1 MKIFISYRRAD
12 SKYVVDRIRDRLID
26 AYGEDTIFRDIESIP
41 LGQNFSDVLKE
52 ATTTCDVMLVAIGPQ
67 WAGITDAQGKKRL
80 FDPNDYTRLEVEAGL
95 ATKKIPVIPILVMN
109 AMMPSAEE
117 IPESL
122 KDLLFRN
129 AISIRNDPD
138 FTPDMQRLIEGINE
152 QVPSAEKLYSRSRK
166 ERKPV
171 DPLTLATTATSLLA
185 PYISKVGEKALEK
198 LGEQLPEKVG
208 AVWNGIWNRIKEKP
222 AAADAANDLVTDA
235 EDEGNQQI
243 FTTQLKKA
251 LEKDENFASLL
262 ADLIEK
268 AKSEASKAPVGDQI
282 TATATNNSVAVGK
295 VSIGGNMDGN
305 FVIGNNNQVNNK
317 KK

>member
-26 AYGEDTIFRDIESIP
+26 AYGDDAIFRDIESIP

-52 ATTTCDVMLVAIGPQ
+52 TTTTCDVMLVAIGPQ
-67 WAGITDAQGKKRL
+67 WAGITDTHGNKRL

-95 ATKKIPVIPILVMN
+95 TNKKIPVIPILVMN
-109 AMMPSAEE
+109 ATMPSAEE

-138 FTPDMQRLIEGINE
+138 FTPDMQRLIEGINK

-166 ERKPV
+166 ERKPM
-171 DPLTLATTATSLLA
+171 DPVTLAAAATALLT
-185 PYISKVGEKALEK
+185 PFLSKVADKTLDKIAD
-198 LGEQLPEKVG
+198 QVPEKVG

-222 AAADAANDLVTDA
+222 AAADAANDLITDA

-251 LEKDENFASLL
+251 LEKDESFASLL
-262 ADLIEK
+262 TDLVQE
-268 AKSEASKAPVGDQI
+268 AKSESSRAPGGDRI
-282 TATATNNSVAVGK
+282 TATATKDSVAVGK
-295 VSIGGNMDGN
+295 VSIGGNVDGN
-305 FVIGNNNQVNNK
+305 FVIGNNNQVNNTK
-317 KK
+317 K